1 MGLFSLFLLK
11 HPLPPPRSQGTPAAS
26 RGFYPLSPPGTSRGQ
41 MKGEDACMQWS
52 LLRPVGLVPA
62 ALVLTTIAACAEGG
76 KSAGPSEFLLVGQ
89 IVLLIAVGRGLG
101 EIMQRFGQPSVIG
114 ELLAGILLGPSLF
127 GWLWPDAQQAIF
139 PKTPEQKAMIDGI
152 AQFGILLLLLL
163 TGMETDLKLVRRIGK
178 AAVAISITGIVV
190 PFACGFALGEFLP
203 DAVLPNPQAR
213 VVASLFMGTALS
225 ISSVKIVAVVV
236 REMNFM
242 RRNVGQIIVA
252 TAVIDDTIGWIII
265 AVIFSLASQGSLDIA
280 SVAKAVLGT
289 LAFLVVSF
297 TIGRRLVFHLIRWAN
312 DNLVSTAPVIT
323 VILLLMGG
331 MALITH
337 LIGVHTVLGAFV
349 AGILVGESPILTR
362 QIDERLRGL
371 ISSFFMPVFFGLAGL
386 SADLSVLRD
395 PDLLML
401 TGLLIVIAS
410 VGKFGGAFAGGTM
423 GGLNYR
429 ESLALACGM
438 NARGSTEVIIATI
451 GLSIGVLSQNLFTMI
466 VTMAIMTTMAMP
478 PMLRAALARLPMNKD
493 EKERLERE
501 EFEEGGF
508 VANLERPLL
517 AVDESVNA
525 TFAAHIAG
533 LIAGTRG
540 LPITVLHIGDHA
552 KEQEKSRGEEES
564 HEAVVKKA
572 AEAVSEAG
580 QAGSVDVITRT
591 RKAALSVAIADE
603 ARKGFDLLVVGVD
616 KITAAKDRFDSRI
629 EDIAA
634 EFDGPLAIVAVN
646 GRHLKQPMPDTL
658 NILVPVSGSSV
669 SKRGAE
675 VAVALAQAGSGSLRV
690 IYVVTT
696 RDRGAQRGASR
707 GLSQEES
714 ILKETSDLAARYD
727 VDITTTLRVNRA
739 PEAAIL
745 REIDTTDVDLVVM
758 GVDRIRAD
766 HLSFGGVADAVIR
779 QSKVSVLLVSSGE
792 ARRVPAE
799 KA

>member
-1 MGLFSLFLLK
+1 M
-11 HPLPPPRSQGTPAAS
+11 RS
-26 RGFYPLSPPGTSRGQ
+26 R
-41 MKGEDACMQWS
+41 

-62 ALVLTTIAACAEGG
+62 ALVLTTIAAGAEAG
-76 KSAGPSEFLLVGQ
+76 KSAGPSEFLLILQ
-89 IVLLIAVGRGLG
+89 IALLMAVGRGLG
-101 EIMQRFGQPSVIG
+101 EIMQRIGQPSVMG
-114 ELLAGILLGPSLF
+114 ELLAGIMLGPSLF
-127 GWLWPDAQQAIF
+127 GWIWPEAQHAIF

-152 AQFGILLLLLL
+152 AQVGILLLLLL
-163 TGMETDLKLVRRIGK
+163 TGMETDLKLVRKVGR
-178 AAVAISITGIVV
+178 AAIAISIAGILV
-190 PFACGFALGEFLP
+190 PFACGFTLGEFLP
-203 DAVLPNPQAR
+203 DALLPNPQER
-213 VVASLFMGTALS
+213 LVASLFMGTALS

-265 AVIFSLASQGSLDIA
+265 AVIFSLASHGTLDIA

-289 LAFLVVSF
+289 LAFLAVSF
-297 TIGRRLVFHLIRWAN
+297 TIGRRLVFQLIRWAN
-312 DNLVSTAPVIT
+312 DTLVSAAPVIT
-323 VILLLMGG
+323 VILLLMSV

-401 TGLLIVIAS
+401 TGLLVVIAS
-410 VGKFGGAFAGGTM
+410 VGKFGGAFVGGTV
-423 GGLNYR
+423 GGLNAR
-429 ESLALACGM
+429 ESLALASGM

-466 VTMAIMTTMAMP
+466 VTMAIVTTMAMP
-478 PMLRAALARLPMNKD
+478 PMLRGALARLPMSKE

-501 EFEEGGF
+501 EFEKRGF
-508 VANLERPLL
+508 IANLERPLL
-517 AVDESVNA
+517 AVDESSNA
-525 TFAAHIAG
+525 TFAAHVAG
-533 LIAGTRG
+533 LIAGMRG
-540 LPITVLHIGDHA
+540 LPITVLHIGQRPN
-552 KEQEKSRGEEES
+552 EQEKDRHES

-572 AEAVSEAG
+572 AETVSGNGDAI
-580 QAGSVDVITRT
+580 DVVTRT
-591 RKAALSVAIADE
+591 GRAELGETIADE
-603 ARKGFDLLVVGVD
+603 ARKGFDLLVVGID
-616 KITAAKDRFDSRI
+616 KVIATKDRFDRRI
-629 EDIAA
+629 DDIAA
-634 EFDGPLAIVAVN
+634 QFEGPLAIVV
-646 GRHLKQPMPDTL
+646 GKGKHLKQPKPDAL
-658 NILVPVSGSSV
+658 NILVPVSGSGV

-675 VAVALAQAGSGSLRV
+675 VAVALAGSGSLRV
-690 IYVVTT
+690 IYVATT
-696 RDRGAQRGASR
+696 RDKGAQRGTSR
-707 GLSQEES
+707 GLSQETG
-714 ILKETSDLAARYD
+714 ILKDTSDLAARYD
-727 VDITTTLRVNRA
+727 VDITTTLRLNRA

-758 GVDRIRAD
+758 GVDRIQAD
-766 HLSFGGVADAVIR
+766 HLSFGGVADAVLR

-792 ARRVPAE
+792 AQQAPAE

>member
-1 MGLFSLFLLK
+1 M
-11 HPLPPPRSQGTPAAS
+11 PWR
-26 RGFYPLSPPGTSRGQ
+26 
-41 MKGEDACMQWS
+41 
-52 LLRPVGLVPA
+52 LRPVGLVFA
-62 ALVLTTIAACAEGG
+62 ALVLTTAAAGAEGG
-76 KSAGPSEFLLVGQ
+76 KSAGPSEFLLVAQ

-101 EIMQRFGQPSVIG
+101 EIMQRIGQPSVIG
-114 ELLAGILLGPSLF
+114 ELLAGILLGPSLL
-127 GWLWPDAQQAIF
+127 GWIWPEAQHAIF

-163 TGMETDLKLVRRIGK
+163 TGMETDLKLVRKVGR
-178 AAVAISITGIVV
+178 AAIAISIAGILV

-203 DAVLPNPQAR
+203 DALLPNPQQR
-213 VVASLFMGTALS
+213 LVASLFMGTALS

-265 AVIFSLASQGSLDIA
+265 AVIFSLASQGALDFA

-289 LAFLVVSF
+289 LAFLAVSF
-297 TIGRRLVFHLIRWAN
+297 TFGRRLVFQLIRWAN

-323 VILLLMGG
+323 VILLLMSV

-362 QIDERLRGL
+362 QIDDRLRGL

-395 PDLLML
+395 PNLLML
-401 TGLLIVIAS
+401 TGLLVVIAS
-410 VGKFGGAFAGGTM
+410 VGKFGGAFVGGTL
-423 GGLNYR
+423 GGLNNR
-429 ESLALACGM
+429 ESLALASGM

-466 VTMAIMTTMAMP
+466 VTMAIVTTMAMP
-478 PMLRAALARLPMNKD
+478 PMLRAALARLPMNKE

-501 EFEEGGF
+501 EFEKRGF
-508 VANLERPLL
+508 LANLERPLL

-533 LIAGTRG
+533 LIAGMRG
-540 LPITVLHIGDHA
+540 LPITVLHIG
-552 KEQEKSRGEEES
+552 KRPEEREKGRDGDES

-572 AEAVSEAG
+572 AVSAG
-580 QAGSVDVITRT
+580 NDADAGSVDVVTRT
-591 RKAALSVAIADE
+591 RRAELGETIADE
-603 ARKGFDLLVVGVD
+603 ARKGFDFLVVGVD
-616 KITAAKDRFDSRI
+616 KVAAKDRFDRKI
-629 EDIAA
+629 DDIAA
-634 EFDGPLAIVAVN
+634 EFEGPLAIVAAK
-646 GRHLKQPMPDTL
+646 GKHLKQPVPDAL
-658 NILVPVSGSSV
+658 NILVPVSGSGI

-690 IYVVTT
+690 IYVATT
-696 RDRGAQRGASR
+696 RDKGAQRGASR
-707 GLSQEES
+707 GLSQEAG
-714 ILKETSDLAARYD
+714 ILKDASDLAARYD

-758 GVDRIRAD
+758 GVDRIQAD
-766 HLSFGGVADAVIR
+766 HLSFGGVADAVLR

-792 ARRVPAE
+792 ARQAPAE

>member
-1 MGLFSLFLLK
+1 M
-11 HPLPPPRSQGTPAAS
+11 PLR
-26 RGFYPLSPPGTSRGQ
+26 
-41 MKGEDACMQWS
+41 
-52 LLRPVGLVPA
+52 LLRSAGLVLA
-62 ALVLTTIAACAEGG
+62 ALMLTTIAAGAETG
-76 KSAGPSEFLLVGQ
+76 KSTGPSEFLLVAQ

-101 EIMQRFGQPSVIG
+101 EIMQRIGQPSVIG
-114 ELLAGILLGPSLF
+114 ELLAGIILGPSLF
-127 GWLWPDAQQAIF
+127 GWIWPEAQAAIF

-152 AQFGILLLLLL
+152 AQVGILLLLLL
-163 TGMETDLKLVRRIGK
+163 TGMETDLKLVRKVGK
-178 AAVAISITGIVV
+178 AAIAISIAGILV

-203 DAVLPNPQAR
+203 DALLPNPQQR
-213 VVASLFMGTALS
+213 LVASLFMGTALS

-265 AVIFSLASQGSLDIA
+265 AVIFSLASHGTLDIA

-289 LAFLVVSF
+289 LAFLAVSF
-297 TIGRRLVFHLIRWAN
+297 TIGRRLVFQLIRWAN
-312 DNLVSTAPVIT
+312 DNLVSAAAVIT
-323 VILLLMGG
+323 VILLLMCA
-331 MALITH
+331 MAMITH

-386 SADLSVLRD
+386 AADLSVLRD
-395 PDLLML
+395 PNLLML
-401 TGLLIVIAS
+401 TGLLVLIAS
-410 VGKFGGAFAGGTM
+410 VGKFGGAFVGGTV
-423 GGLNYR
+423 GGLSTR
-429 ESLALACGM
+429 ESLALASGM

-466 VTMAIMTTMAMP
+466 VTMAIVTTMAMP

-493 EKERLERE
+493 EQERLERE
-501 EFEEGGF
+501 EFEKRGF

-533 LIAGTRG
+533 LIAGMRG
-540 LPITVLHIGDHA
+540 LPITVLHIGKNA
-552 KEQEKSRGEEES
+552 KEQEKGRGGEES

-572 AEAVSEAG
+572 AEAVSANTEDDTG
-580 QAGSVDVITRT
+580 IVDIVTRARRAELGET
-591 RKAALSVAIADE
+591 IAEE
-603 ARKGFDLLVVGVD
+603 ARKGFDLMVVGID
-616 KITAAKDRFDSRI
+616 KVVAGKDRFDRGI

-634 EFDGPLAIVAVN
+634 QFEGAMAIVAAK
-646 GRHLKQPMPDTL
+646 GKHLKQPNPDGL

-675 VAVALAQAGSGSLRV
+675 IAVALAQAGSGSLRV
-690 IYVVTT
+690 IYVATT
-696 RDRGAQRGASR
+696 RDKGAQRGASH
-707 GLSQEES
+707 GLGQEAG
-714 ILKETSDLAARYD
+714 ILKDTSDLAARYD

-745 REIDTTDVDLVVM
+745 REIETTDVDLVVM
-758 GVDRIRAD
+758 GVDRIQAD
-766 HLSFGGVADAVIR
+766 HLSFGGVADAVLR

-792 ARRVPAE
+792 ARQAGAE
-799 KA
+799 QG

>member
-1 MGLFSLFLLK
+1 
-11 HPLPPPRSQGTPAAS
+11 
-26 RGFYPLSPPGTSRGQ
+26 
-41 MKGEDACMQWS
+41 MQWS
-52 LLRPVGLVPA
+52 LLRPVGIVPA
-62 ALVLTTIAACAEGG
+62 ALVLTTIAASAEGG
-76 KSAGPSEFLLVGQ
+76 KSAGPSEFLLVAQ

-101 EIMQRFGQPSVIG
+101 EIMQRIGQPSVIG
-114 ELLAGILLGPSLF
+114 ELLAGIILGPSLF
-127 GWLWPDAQQAIF
+127 GWIWPEAQHAIF

-163 TGMETDLKLVRRIGK
+163 TGMETDLKLVRKIGR
-178 AAVAISITGIVV
+178 AAIAISIAGILV

-203 DAVLPNPQAR
+203 DALLPDPQAR
-213 VVASLFMGTALS
+213 LVASLFMGTALS

-265 AVIFSLASQGSLDIA
+265 AVIFSLASHGTLDVG

-289 LAFLVVSF
+289 LAFLAVSF
-297 TIGRRLVFHLIRWAN
+297 TIGRRLVFQLIRWAN
-312 DNLVSTAPVIT
+312 DNLVSAAAVIT
-323 VILLLMGG
+323 VILLLMSV
-331 MALITH
+331 MAMITH

-395 PDLLML
+395 PNLLML
-401 TGLLIVIAS
+401 TGLLVVIAS
-410 VGKFGGAFAGGTM
+410 VGKFGGAFVGGTV
-423 GGLNYR
+423 GGLNAR
-429 ESLALACGM
+429 ESLALASGM

-466 VTMAIMTTMAMP
+466 VTMAILTTMAMP
-478 PMLRAALARLPMNKD
+478 PMLRAALAKLPMNQ
-493 EKERLERE
+493 EERERLERE
-501 EFEEGGF
+501 EFERRGF
-508 VANLERPLL
+508 IANLERPLL
-517 AVDESVNA
+517 AVDDSVNA
-525 TFAAHIAG
+525 TFAAHVAG
-533 LIAGTRG
+533 LIAGMRG
-540 LPITVLHIGDHA
+540 LPITVLHIGERA
-552 KEQEKSRGEEES
+552 KEKDKGEDES

-572 AEAVSEAG
+572 AETVSASG
-580 QAGSVDVITRT
+580 DGNAGSVDVVTRARRAELAET
-591 RKAALSVAIADE
+591 IADE
-603 ARKGFDLLVVGVD
+603 ARKGFDLLVVGID
-616 KITAAKDRFDSRI
+616 KVAAAKDRFNRKI

-634 EFDGPLAIVAVN
+634 EFAGPLAIVAAK
-646 GRHLKQPMPDTL
+646 GKHLKQPMPDAL
-658 NILVPVSGSSV
+658 NILVPVSGSGI

-690 IYVVTT
+690 IYVATT
-696 RDRGAQRGASR
+696 RDKGAQRGTSR
-707 GLSQEES
+707 GLSQETG
-714 ILKETSDLAARYD
+714 ILKDTSDLAARYD

-758 GVDRIRAD
+758 GVDRIEAN
-766 HLSFGGVADAVIR
+766 HLSFGGVAAAVLR
-779 QSKVSVLLVSSGE
+779 QSKASVLLVSSGE
-792 ARRVPAE
+792 AQRPPAE

>member
-1 MGLFSLFLLK
+1 
-11 HPLPPPRSQGTPAAS
+11 
-26 RGFYPLSPPGTSRGQ
+26 
-41 MKGEDACMQWS
+41 MQWS

-62 ALVLTTIAACAEGG
+62 ALVLTTIAASAEGG
-76 KSAGPSEFLLVGQ
+76 KSAGPSEFLLVAQ

-101 EIMQRFGQPSVIG
+101 EIMQRIGQPSVIG
-114 ELLAGILLGPSLF
+114 ELLAGIILGPSLF
-127 GWLWPDAQQAIF
+127 GWIWPEAQHAIF

-163 TGMETDLKLVRRIGK
+163 TGMETDLKLVRRVGK
-178 AAVAISITGIVV
+178 AAIAISIAGILV

-203 DAVLPNPQAR
+203 DALLPNPQAR
-213 VVASLFMGTALS
+213 LVASLFMGTALS

-265 AVIFSLASQGSLDIA
+265 AVIFSLASHGTLDIA
-280 SVAKAVLGT
+280 SVARAVLGT
-289 LAFLVVSF
+289 LAFLAISF
-297 TIGRRLVFHLIRWAN
+297 TIGRKLVFQLIRWAN
-312 DNLVSTAPVIT
+312 DNLVSAAAVVT
-323 VILLLMGG
+323 VILLLMSV

-395 PDLLML
+395 PDLLLL
-401 TGLLIVIAS
+401 TGLLVVIAS
-410 VGKFGGAFAGGTM
+410 VGKFGGAFVGGTL
-423 GGLNYR
+423 GGLNHR
-429 ESLALACGM
+429 ESLALASGM

-466 VTMAIMTTMAMP
+466 VTMAIVTTMAMP
-478 PMLRAALARLPMNKD
+478 PMLRAALARLPMNAE

-501 EFEEGGF
+501 EFEKRGF
-508 VANLERPLL
+508 IANLERPLL

-540 LPITVLHIGDHA
+540 LPITVLHIGKQP
-552 KEQEKSRGEEES
+552 KEQDRDEQES

-572 AEAVSEAG
+572 AETVSAHGED
-580 QAGSVDVITRT
+580 AGSVDVITRARRAELGET
-591 RKAALSVAIADE
+591 IADE
-603 ARKGFDLLVVGVD
+603 ARKGFDLLVVGINKV
-616 KITAAKDRFDSRI
+616 TAAKDRFDEKI

-634 EFDGPLAIVAVN
+634 KFEGPLAIVAAKAK
-646 GRHLKQPMPDTL
+646 HLKQPMPDAL
-658 NILVPVSGSSV
+658 NILVPVSGSAV

-675 VAVALAQAGSGSLRV
+675 VAVALTQAGSGSLRV
-690 IYVVTT
+690 IYVATT
-696 RDRGAQRGASR
+696 RDKGAQRGASR
-707 GLSQEES
+707 GLSQEAG
-714 ILKETSDLAARYD
+714 ILKDASDLAARYD

-758 GVDRIRAD
+758 GVDRIEAN
-766 HLSFGGVADAVIR
+766 HLSFGGVADAVLR

-792 ARRVPAE
+792 ARQAPAE
-799 KA
+799 NA

>member
-1 MGLFSLFLLK
+1 MK
-11 HPLPPPRSQGTPAAS
+11 WSQ
-26 RGFYPLSPPGTSRGQ
+26 
-41 MKGEDACMQWS
+41 
-52 LLRPVGLVPA
+52 LRPVGLAPA
-62 ALVLTTIAACAEGG
+62 ALVLTTIAAGAEGG
-76 KSAGPSEFLLVGQ
+76 KSAAPSEFLLVAQ

-101 EIMQRFGQPSVIG
+101 EIMQRIGQASVIG
-114 ELLAGILLGPSLF
+114 ELLAGIILGPSLF
-127 GWLWPDAQQAIF
+127 GWIWPEAQHAIF
-139 PKTPEQKAMIDGI
+139 PETPVQKALIDGI
-152 AQFGILLLLLL
+152 GQFGILLLLLL
-163 TGMETDLKLVRRIGK
+163 TGMETDLKLVRKVGR
-178 AAVAISITGIVV
+178 AAVAISIAGILV

-203 DAVLPNPQAR
+203 DALLPNPQQR
-213 VVASLFMGTALS
+213 LVASLFMGTALS

-265 AVIFSLASQGSLDIA
+265 AIIFSLASHGTLDIV

-289 LAFLVVSF
+289 LLFLAVSF
-297 TIGRRLVFHLIRWAN
+297 TIGRRLVFQLIRWTN
-312 DNLVSTAPVIT
+312 DNLVSSAPVIT
-323 VILLLMGG
+323 VIVLLMCV

-401 TGLLIVIAS
+401 TGLLVVIAS
-410 VGKFGGAFAGGTM
+410 VGKFGGAFVGGTV
-423 GGLNYR
+423 GGLNNR
-429 ESLALACGM
+429 ESLALASGM

-466 VTMAIMTTMAMP
+466 VTMAILTTMAMP
-478 PMLRAALARLPMNKD
+478 PMLRSALARLPINKE

-501 EFEEGGF
+501 EFERRGF
-508 VANLERPLL
+508 LANLERPLL

-525 TFAAHIAG
+525 TFASHIAG
-533 LIAGTRG
+533 LIAGMRG
-540 LPITVLHIGDHA
+540 LPITVLHIGERPKD
-552 KEQEKSRGEEES
+552 QEKGRDEEES
-564 HEAVVKKA
+564 PETVVKKA
-572 AEAVSEAG
+572 AEAVSANSG
-580 QAGSVDVITRT
+580 TGSVDVVTHARRAELGET
-591 RKAALSVAIADE
+591 IADE
-603 ARKGFDLLVVGVD
+603 ARKGFDLLVAGID
-616 KITAAKDRFDSRI
+616 KVTASKDRFDRKI
-629 EDIAA
+629 DDIAA
-634 EFDGPLAIVAVN
+634 EFEGPLAIVAAK
-646 GRHLKQPMPDTL
+646 GKHLKQPMPDAL
-658 NILVPVSGSSV
+658 NILVPVSGSGI

-690 IYVVTT
+690 IYVATT
-696 RDRGAQRGASR
+696 RDKGAQRGASR
-707 GLSQEES
+707 GLSQEAG
-714 ILKETSDLAARYD
+714 ILKDASDLAARYD

-758 GVDRIRAD
+758 GVDRIQAD
-766 HLSFGGVADAVIR
+766 HLSFGGVADAVLR

-792 ARRVPAE
+792 ARQAPAE
-799 KA
+799 KG

>member
-1 MGLFSLFLLK
+1 
-11 HPLPPPRSQGTPAAS
+11 
-26 RGFYPLSPPGTSRGQ
+26 
-41 MKGEDACMQWS
+41 MQWC
-52 LLRPVGLVPA
+52 LLRPVSLVPA
-62 ALVLTTIAACAEGG
+62 ALALTTIAASAEGG
-76 KSAGPSEFLLVGQ
+76 KSTGPSEFLLVAQ

-101 EIMQRFGQPSVIG
+101 EIMQRIGQPSVIG
-114 ELLAGILLGPSLF
+114 ELLAGILLGPSIF
-127 GWLWPDAQQAIF
+127 GWIWPEAQQAVF

-178 AAVAISITGIVV
+178 AAIAISIAGIVV

-203 DAVLPNPQAR
+203 DALLPNPQQR
-213 VVASLFMGTALS
+213 LVASLFMGTALS

-252 TAVIDDTIGWIII
+252 TAIIDDTIGWIVI
-265 AVIFSLASQGSLDIA
+265 AVIFSLASQGTLDVA

-289 LAFLVVSF
+289 LIFLAVSF
-297 TIGRRLVFHLIRWAN
+297 TIGRRMVSLLIRWAN
-312 DNLVSTAPVIT
+312 DTLVSTAPVIT
-323 VILLLMGG
+323 VILLLMGA
-331 MALITH
+331 MALLTH

-395 PDLLML
+395 PHLLML
-401 TGLLIVIAS
+401 TGLLVVIAS
-410 VGKFGGAFAGGTM
+410 VGKFGGAFVGGTM

-429 ESLALACGM
+429 ESLALASGM

-451 GLSIGVLSQNLFTMI
+451 GLSIGVLSQTLFTMI
-466 VTMAIMTTMAMP
+466 VTMAIVTTMAMP
-478 PMLRAALARLPMNKD
+478 PMLRAVLVGLPMNME

-501 EFEEGGF
+501 EFETRGF

-517 AVDESVNA
+517 TVDESVNA

-533 LIAGTRG
+533 LIVGMRG
-540 LPITVLHIGDHA
+540 LPITVLRVGRLA
-552 KEQEKSRGEEES
+552 KEQEGGRDEEVS
-564 HEAVVKKA
+564 HEAVVKRA
-572 AEAVSEAG
+572 AEMVSGHEEAG
-580 QAGSVDVITRT
+580 GVDIVTRT
-591 RKAALSVAIADE
+591 RRAELGEAIASE
-603 ARKGFDLLVVGVD
+603 ARKGFDLLVMGIERV
-616 KITAAKDRFDSRI
+616 TAINDRFDGRV
-629 EDIAA
+629 EEIAA
-634 EFDGPLAIVAVN
+634 AFDGPLAIVAAK
-646 GRHLKQPMPDTL
+646 GSHLKQPMPERL
-658 NILVPVSGSSV
+658 NILVPVSGSGV

-690 IYVVTT
+690 IYVATT
-696 RDRGAQRGASR
+696 RDKGAQRGASR
-707 GLSQEES
+707 GLIQEEG
-714 ILKETSDLAARYD
+714 ILKDTSDLAARYD
-727 VDITTTLRVNRA
+727 VDITTTLRMNRA

-758 GVDRIRAD
+758 GVDRIQAD
-766 HLSFGGVADAVIR
+766 HLSFGGVADAVLR

-792 ARRVPAE
+792 AHRTPVE

>member
-1 MGLFSLFLLK
+1 ML
-11 HPLPPPRSQGTPAAS
+11 
-26 RGFYPLSPPGTSRGQ
+26 
-41 MKGEDACMQWS
+41 WS
-52 LLRPVGLVPA
+52 LLRPAGLIPA
-62 ALVLTTIAACAEGG
+62 ALVLTTIAAGAAEGG
-76 KSAGPSEFLLVGQ
+76 KAGPSEFLLIVQ

-101 EIMQRFGQPSVIG
+101 EIMQRLGQPSVIG
-114 ELLAGILLGPSLF
+114 ELLAGIILGPSLF
-127 GWLWPDAQQAIF
+127 GWLWPEAQQAVF
-139 PKTPEQKAMIDGI
+139 PRTPEQKAMIDGI

-163 TGMETDLKLVRRIGK
+163 TGMETDLKLVRKIGK
-178 AAVAISITGIVV
+178 AAIAISITGILV
-190 PFACGFALGEFLP
+190 PFVCGFALGEFIPDALLP
-203 DAVLPNPQAR
+203 DPQQR
-213 VVASLFMGTALS
+213 LVASLFMGTALS

-265 AVIFSLASQGSLDIA
+265 AVIFSLASQGALDLA

-289 LAFLVVSF
+289 LVFLAVSF
-297 TIGRRLVFHLIRWAN
+297 TIGRKLVFQLIRWAN
-312 DNLVSTAPVIT
+312 DTLVSNAAVIT
-323 VILLLMGG
+323 VILLLMSA

-395 PDLLML
+395 PHLLLL
-401 TGLLIVIAS
+401 TGALVLIAS
-410 VGKFGGAFAGGTM
+410 LGKFGGAFAGGTL
-423 GGLNYR
+423 GGLSHR
-429 ESLALACGM
+429 ESFALASGM

-466 VTMAIMTTMAMP
+466 VTMAIVTTMAMP
-478 PMLRAALARLPMNKD
+478 PMLRAALARLPMSKD

-501 EFEEGGF
+501 EFEKRGF

-517 AVDESVNA
+517 ALDESVNA

-540 LPITVLHIGDHA
+540 LPTTVLHIGRRA
-552 KEQEKSRGEEES
+552 KAQADNRGGEES

-572 AEAVSEAG
+572 AEVVSAAGDGEAG
-580 QAGSVDVITRT
+580 TVDIVTRA
-591 RKAALSVAIADE
+591 RRAKLGEAVADE
-603 ARKGFDLLVVGVD
+603 AKKGFDLLVVGVD
-616 KITAAKDRFDSRI
+616 KVTATKDRFDKKI

-634 EFDGPLAIVAVN
+634 EFDGPIAIVAAK
-646 GRHLKQPMPDTL
+646 GKHLKQPMPETL
-658 NILVPVSGSSV
+658 NILVPVSGSGV

-690 IYVVTT
+690 VYVATT
-696 RDRGAQRGASR
+696 RDKGAQRGASR
-707 GLSQEES
+707 GLSQEEG
-714 ILKETSDLAARYD
+714 ILKDASDLAARYE

-745 REIDTTDVDLVVM
+745 REIATTDVDLVVM
-758 GVDRIRAD
+758 GVDRIQAD

-779 QSKVSVLLVSSGE
+779 QSKASVLLISSGE
-792 ARRVPAE
+792 ARQAPAE

>member
-1 MGLFSLFLLK
+1 
-11 HPLPPPRSQGTPAAS
+11 
-26 RGFYPLSPPGTSRGQ
+26 
-41 MKGEDACMQWS
+41 MQWS
-52 LLRPVGLVPA
+52 LLRPAGLVPA
-62 ALVLTTIAACAEGG
+62 ALILTTITASAEGG
-76 KSAGPSEFLLVGQ
+76 KSAGPSEFLLMAQ

-101 EIMQRFGQPSVIG
+101 EIMQRIGQPSVIG

-127 GWLWPDAQQAIF
+127 GWVWPEAQQAIF

-178 AAVAISITGIVV
+178 AAIAISIAGIVV
-190 PFACGFALGEFLP
+190 PFACGFVLGEFLP
-203 DAVLPNPQAR
+203 DAILPNPQAR
-213 VVASLFMGTALS
+213 LVASLFMGTALS

-265 AVIFSLASQGSLDIA
+265 AIIFSLASQGTLDVG

-297 TIGRRLVFHLIRWAN
+297 TIGRRLVFQLIRWAN
-312 DNLVSTAPVIT
+312 DTLVSTAPVIT
-323 VILLLMGG
+323 VILLLMGT

-371 ISSFFMPVFFGLAGL
+371 ISSFFMPVFFGLAGF

-395 PDLLML
+395 PHLLML
-401 TGLLIVIAS
+401 TGLLVVIAS
-410 VGKFGGAFAGGTM
+410 VGKFGGAFVGGTM

-429 ESLALACGM
+429 ESLALASGM

-451 GLSIGVLSQNLFTMI
+451 GLSIGVLSQTLFTMI
-466 VTMAIMTTMAMP
+466 VTMAIVTTMAMP
-478 PMLRAALARLPMNKD
+478 PTLRAALAKLPVNK
-493 EKERLERE
+493 EENERLERE
-501 EFEEGGF
+501 EFERRGF

-533 LIAGTRG
+533 LIAGMRG
-540 LPITVLHIGDHA
+540 LPITVLHIGRRA
-552 KEQEKSRGEEES
+552 KGQEIGRGEVGS

-572 AEAVSEAG
+572 AETVSHYG
-580 QAGSVDVITRT
+580 NGDTGSVDVITRVGRAELGET
-591 RKAALSVAIADE
+591 IADE

-616 KITAAKDRFDSRI
+616 KVTATKDRFDGRI
-629 EDIAA
+629 EAIAA
-634 EFDGPLAIVAVN
+634 EFEGPLAIVAAR
-646 GRHLKQPMPDTL
+646 GRHLKDPMLETL
-658 NILVPVSGSSV
+658 NILVPVSGSGV

-690 IYVVTT
+690 IYVATT
-696 RDRGAQRGASR
+696 RDKGAQRGASR
-707 GLSQEES
+707 GLSQEAG
-714 ILKETSDLAARYD
+714 ILKDASDLAARYE

-745 REIDTTDVDLVVM
+745 REIATTDVDLVVM
-758 GVDRIRAD
+758 GVDRIQAD
-766 HLSFGGVADAVIR
+766 HLSFGGVADAVLR
-779 QSKVSVLLVSSGE
+779 QSKASVLLVSSGE
-792 ARRVPAE
+792 ARQASAE